1 MKNTRTLHP
10 KIPNMEPKCEC
21 LILDPYEICSFC
33 RKVKYLLNFKALKF
47 CLKGVPESVQDHI
60 VTPFLYFKRIH
71 GCHPFFAWS
80 RDLSRI
86 EIYLDNPHEPY
97 NIKKLINFFCK

>member
-1 MKNTRTLHP
+1 MKKKISTPMLHLSFR
-10 KIPNMEPKCEC
+10 IWSLNVNVLF
-21 LILDPYEICSFC
+21 LIICSFC
-33 RKVKYLLNFKALKF
+33 REVKYLLNFKAFKF